1 MKPKLF
7 IVTGADFKF
16 KDLSF
21 KLNEFFDCERKDWD
35 QPEIQG
41 DPEEI
46 IKHKLKTAY
55 KMFKHPVLVDDV
67 SVHIEELNGFPGP
80 YMKDMWKHFTPQEL
94 GIKFADS
101 RISAIC
107 RLGLCRG
114 KNDIIIAEG
123 RFDGDVIA
131 PKNND
136 HKGRWF
142 ELCVQLDGTDKPML
156 EYSTEE
162 KNEFS
167 HRGKAMKNLLKILK
181 KEKK

>member
-7 IVTGADFKF
+7 IVTGSDFKF
-16 KDLSF
+16 KDLSAE
-21 KLNEFFDCERKDWD
+21 LNEFFDCEQREWNE
-35 QPEIQG
+35 PEIQG
-41 DPEEI
+41 DPDEI

-55 KMFKHPVLVDDV
+55 EIFKCPVLVDDV
-67 SVHIEELNGFPGP
+67 SVHLEELNGFPGP

-94 GIKFADS
+94 GIKFAGS

-114 KNDIIIAEG
+114 EGNIVIAEG

-131 PKNND
+131 PKNNE
-136 HKGRWF
+136 HKGRFF
-142 ELCVQLDGTDKPML
+142 ELCVQIDGTDKSMF
-156 EYSTEE
+156 EYSPEE

-167 HRGKAMKNLLKILK
+167 HRGKAIKKLIEILK